1 MKEFNWTELIENY
14 NDDNQ
19 TFEEYFCSEMGIA
32 LEDFDELNRK
42 FDGKVFTITP
52 RRNDIRWK
60 GYVDSDFRISMKG
73 E

>member
-19 TFEEYFCSEMGIA
+19 TFEEYFCAEMGIA
-32 LEDFDELNRK
+32 LEDFDKLNRK
-42 FDGKVFTITP
+42 FDGKIFVVTP
-52 RRNDIRWK
+52 RYEYIRWK
-60 GYVDSDFRISMKG
+60 GYVDSDFRIAMKG